1 MQKEQN
7 TLLWGS
13 RFSKEL
19 NEDVNDFNSSLPFDK
34 ILYKYD
40 IKGSIAHATMLCHQG
55 IISENEKDEIIA
67 GLNEILAEIESGK
80 LQFDYNFEDI
90 HSFIEA
96 NLVKKIGAIGKK
108 VHTSRSRNDQVALDI
123 RLYLKDEIKEIQKLI
138 LNLIKTL
145 MDFSNNHL
153 ETIMPGYTHLQRA
166 QAVTL
171 AHYLGAYIEMFK
183 RDKERLDDTYKRV
196 NVLPLGAGALAGSP
210 YNIKR
215 NLVAEYLGFDSICLN
230 SMDAVSDRDFIIE
243 TLSCLAM
250 VMTHLSRISEEIIMW
265 SSFEFKFVELDDSYS
280 TGSSIMPQK
289 KNPDIL
295 ELIRGKT
302 GRVYGSLISILTTMK
317 SLPLAYNKDMQED
330 KEPLFDGIK
339 TVKNCLK
346 ILPNVIKTMKV
357 NKEKM
362 LQAAKEGFLNA
373 TDVADYLT
381 KKGLPFRDSHNVAG
395 KLVSYCINSKK
406 TLDELSIDEF
416 KKESGLFEEDIY
428 SAIDIKNSVISKKE
442 IGGPNPETVK
452 HVLELNK
459 IWLSDN
465 EI

>member
-1 MQKEQN
+1 MAKEEIA
-7 TLLWGS
+7 LLWGS

-96 NLVKKIGAIGKK
+96 NLVKKIGATGKK

-243 TLSCLAM
+243 SLSCLAM

-302 GRVYGSLISILTTMK
+302 GRVYGSLTSILTTMK

>member
-34 ILYKYD
+34 VLYKYD
-40 IKGSIAHATMLCHQG
+40 IKGSIAHATMLFHQG
-55 IISENEKDEIIA
+55 IISDSDKDEIMG

-215 NLVAEYLGFDSICLN
+215 NLVAEHLGFDSICLN

-243 TLSCLAM
+243 TLSDLAM
-250 VMTHLSRISEEIIMW
+250 IMTHLSRISEEIIMW
-265 SSFEFKFVELDDSYS
+265 SSFEFKFVDLDDSYS

-346 ILPNVIKTMKV
+346 ILPNVLKTMKV

-406 TLDELSIDEF
+406 TLDELSMDEF
-416 KKESGLFEEDIY
+416 KKESNLFEDDIY
-428 SAIDIKNSVISKKE
+428 GAIDIKNSVISKKE

>member
-1 MQKEQN
+1 MAKEEIA
-7 TLLWGS
+7 LLWGS

-40 IKGSIAHATMLCHQG
+40 IKGSVAHATMLCHQG
-55 IISENEKDEIIA
+55 IISENEKDEIIG
-67 GLNEILAEIESGK
+67 GLSEILAEIESGK

-96 NLVKKIGAIGKK
+96 NLVKKIGATGKK

-215 NLVAEYLGFDSICLN
+215 NLVAEYLGVDSICLN

-243 TLSCLAM
+243 TLSDLAM

-302 GRVYGSLISILTTMK
+302 GRVYGSLTSILTTMK

-346 ILPNVIKTMKV
+346 ILPDVIKTMKV

-381 KKGLPFRDSHNVAG
+381 KKGLPFRDSHNIAG

-406 TLDELSIDEF
+406 TLDELSMDEF
-416 KKESGLFEEDIY
+416 KKESSLFDDDIY

>member
-1 MQKEQN
+1 MAEEQIA
-7 TLLWGS
+7 LLWGS

-40 IKGSIAHATMLCHQG
+40 IKGSIAHAKMLACQG
-55 IISENEKDEIIA
+55 IISECEKDEIIK
-67 GLNEILAEIESGK
+67 GLSEILDEIENGK

-96 NLVKKIGAIGKK
+96 NLVKKIGATGKK

-145 MDFSNNHL
+145 MDVSSNHFG
-153 ETIMPGYTHLQRA
+153 TIMPGYTHLQRA

-171 AHYLGAYIEMFK
+171 AHYLGAYIEMLK
-183 RDKERLDDTYKRV
+183 RDKSRLDDTYKRV

-243 TLSCLAM
+243 TLSCLATIM
-250 VMTHLSRISEEIIMW
+250 LHLSRISEEIIMW

-330 KEPLFDGIK
+330 KEPLFDSIK
-339 TVKNCLK
+339 TTKNCLK
-346 ILPNVIKTMKV
+346 ILPDVIKTMKV
-357 NKEKM
+357 NKDIM
-362 LQAAKEGFLNA
+362 LKAAKEGFLNA

-395 KLVSYCINSKK
+395 KLVSYCIESKK
-406 TLDELSIDEF
+406 TLDELSLEEF
-416 KKESGLFEEDIY
+416 KKESSLFEDDIY

>member
-1 MQKEQN
+1 MAEEQIA
-7 TLLWGS
+7 LLWGS

-40 IKGSIAHATMLCHQG
+40 IKGSIAHAKMLACQG
-55 IISENEKDEIIA
+55 IISECEKDEIIK
-67 GLNEILAEIESGK
+67 GLSEILDEIENGK

-96 NLVKKIGAIGKK
+96 NLVKKIGQTGKK

-215 NLVAEYLGFDSICLN
+215 NLVAEHLGFDSICLN

-243 TLSCLAM
+243 TLSDLAM

-330 KEPLFDGIK
+330 KEPLFDSIK
-339 TVKNCLK
+339 TTKNCLK
-346 ILPNVIKTMKV
+346 ILPDVIKTMKV
-357 NKEKM
+357 NKDIM
-362 LQAAKEGFLNA
+362 LKAAKEGFLNA

-395 KLVSYCINSKK
+395 KLVSYCIESKK
-406 TLDELSIDEF
+406 TLDELSLEEF
-416 KKESGLFEEDIY
+416 KKESSLFEDDIY

>member
-1 MQKEQN
+1 MAKEEIA
-7 TLLWGS
+7 LLWGS

-55 IISENEKDEIIA
+55 IISENEKDEIIG
-67 GLNEILAEIESGK
+67 GLSEILAEIESGK

-96 NLVKKIGAIGKK
+96 NLVKKIGAAGKK

-243 TLSCLAM
+243 SLSCLAM

-302 GRVYGSLISILTTMK
+302 GRVYGSLTSILTTMK

-416 KKESGLFEEDIY
+416 KKESSLFEEDIY

>member
-1 MQKEQN
+1 MAKEEIA
-7 TLLWGS
+7 LLWGS

-67 GLNEILAEIESGK
+67 GLSEILAEIESGK

-96 NLVKKIGAIGKK
+96 NLVKKIGATGKK

-243 TLSCLAM
+243 SLSCLAM

-302 GRVYGSLISILTTMK
+302 GRVYGSLTSILTTMK

>member
-1 MQKEQN
+1 MAKEEIA
-7 TLLWGS
+7 LLWGS

-96 NLVKKIGAIGKK
+96 NLVKKIGATGKK

-215 NLVAEYLGFDSICLN
+215 NLVAEHLGFDSICLN

-243 TLSCLAM
+243 TLSDLAM
-250 VMTHLSRISEEIIMW
+250 IMTHLSRISEEIIMW

-416 KKESGLFEEDIY
+416 KKESSLFEEDIY

>member
-1 MQKEQN
+1 MAKEEIA
-7 TLLWGS
+7 LLWGS

-34 ILYKYD
+34 VLYKYD
-40 IKGSIAHATMLCHQG
+40 IKGSVAHATMLCHQG
-55 IISENEKDEIIA
+55 IISENEKDEIIG

-96 NLVKKIGAIGKK
+96 NLVKKIGQTGKK

-243 TLSCLAM
+243 TLSDLAM

-302 GRVYGSLISILTTMK
+302 GRVYGSLTSILTTMK

-406 TLDELSIDEF
+406 TLDELSMNEF
-416 KKESGLFEEDIY
+416 KKESSLFEEDIY

>member
-1 MQKEQN
+1 MAKEEIA
-7 TLLWGS
+7 LLWGS

-55 IISENEKDEIIA
+55 IISENEKDEITG

-96 NLVKKIGAIGKK
+96 NLVKKIGATGKK

-243 TLSCLAM
+243 SLSCLAM

-302 GRVYGSLISILTTMK
+302 GRVYGSLTSILTTMK

>member
-1 MQKEQN
+1 MAKEEIA
-7 TLLWGS
+7 LLWGS

-67 GLNEILAEIESGK
+67 GLSEILAEIESGK

-96 NLVKKIGAIGKK
+96 NLVKKIGATGKK

-153 ETIMPGYTHLQRA
+153 ETIIPGYTHLQRA

-183 RDKERLDDTYKRV
+183 RDKERLHDTYKRV

-243 TLSCLAM
+243 SLSCLAM

-406 TLDELSIDEF
+406 TLDELSMDEF
-416 KKESGLFEEDIY
+416 KKESNLFDDDIY
-428 SAIDIKNSVISKKE
+428 GAIDIKNSVISKKE